1 ADQRTVQLTDHVE
14 RRFRPRGAG
23 FSVRGGAIDEA
34 APAID
39 RGIDLVAA
47 AGEQQ
52 CVPAARA
59 EADRADLAGRARQPA
74 QTRRRGFQILYR
86 LAVRQAEHDREHRI
100 DVFRVRRPAAPPI
113 ERRRAGAVAD
123 IGKAPRQ
130 VADVV
135 DEPEGLLDHDDAG
148 VVSGL
153 VRLCEIGGDLRAAA
167 GKRDDPA
174 LDATGIG
181 HDAGYVRHRPS
192 PSLEWEAD

>member
-1 ADQRTVQLTDHVE
+1 
-14 RRFRPRGAG
+14 
-23 FSVRGGAIDEA
+23 
-34 APAID
+34 
-39 RGIDLVAA
+39 
-47 AGEQQ
+47 
-52 CVPAARA
+52 
-59 EADRADLAGRARQPA
+59 
-74 QTRRRGFQILYR
+74 
-86 LAVRQAEHDREHRI
+86 
-100 DVFRVRRPAAPPI
+100 
-113 ERRRAGAVAD
+113 AD

-192 PSLEWEAD
+192 PSLEWEADNSGRRQFGHSRACSARRLAGALPITRTSPCLECDGIGGKW